1 MDVPETERELYTYL
15 RGVTGS
21 FAATNCAGL
30 TTADIASA
38 LSISRN
44 LASQYLNDLVR
55 VGLVVKAGTRPIY
68 YFERRELERR
78 LQASVD
84 ESVYASLDDLLSLG
98 GVDGERDFARL
109 VGHDLSLSACIE
121 RLKSAIAYPPD
132 GLPVLMT
139 GEPGSGKTLLANA
152 VFEYGRGRG
161 ILSPSSNCI
170 VIDCGQYRDALDRF
184 LMDLKGS
191 MDEGGWY
198 SRAEGGVLVFRDV
211 DLLPTY
217 AQELLLT
224 EASCGQAHAGFLAS
238 RPRFVLTSAKPSD
251 SLELSILS
259 RGIAS
264 VVEVPSLRERSD
276 EEREELMLRFLKDE
290 GVRAGTDVLMSKAAY
305 RALIHADFV
314 DNVRGLRECV
324 TTCCAAAYSRGGGAK
339 VEIRAFM
346 LPFEVL
352 GSMEPGGAD
361 DSAMLDVTRTNCIS
375 ESGKERFAAGGV
387 AKSLASLLI
396 SDSATNDVERNAL
409 DLLGAY
415 ASTLAF
421 WPAGR
426 GGRPEA
432 FSRLLETA
440 IAETNETFGLGISKK
455 TARVLAVDLHALSL
469 RGMRSAED
477 RTKLEAPLAELFS
490 TMAAGHPVALAAT
503 RRLSEFVSNTLGLV
517 SDALWNLLALSL
529 ILEQTHNRGRT
540 SVGIILCHGYA
551 TATSIADSANHMLGA
566 HVFEGVDMRY
576 EQSVS
581 DIAEAFL
588 KLLDRYSFCREV
600 AVLVDMGSL
609 EGVLELV
616 DGRSQATFGVINN
629 ASTGI
634 ALEIGAG
641 LIAGESLEGV
651 LASAASTAEYRY
663 RVVEAMERDRA
674 IVFCSDLGVEAA
686 EKIRALVSGVLG
698 DRLPLV
704 LLACDAGQL
713 RRNGR
718 GDALFSAHEVMT
730 IVGTDDPGVEGV
742 PFVALE
748 DLISNEASASFDR
761 ILSEFMDSEELT
773 SFHERLVERLTLR
786 NVIESITILNPEK
799 LLDEVT
805 GAVRA
810 LEHLCGISLTG
821 RTMAGLCVHLCC
833 LVERLVTRSAFEPYA
848 CDEGF
853 DESHADFIELFNE
866 GFRGVAAHYR
876 VAVPVSEIAY
886 VFDYVRHG
894 SSLKGG
900 DD

>member
-1 MDVPETERELYTYL
+1 MNVPETERELYTYL

-55 VGLVVKAGTRPIY
+55 VGLVVKAGARPIY

-98 GVDGERDFARL
+98 ASNGEKGFGRL
-109 VGHDLSLSACIE
+109 VGHDLSLSACVE
-121 RLKSAIAYPPD
+121 RLKSAIAYPPA
-132 GLPVLMT
+132 GLPVLMA
-139 GEPGSGKTLLANA
+139 GEPGSGKSLLAA
-152 VFEYGRGRG
+152 ALFEYGRARG
-161 ILSPSSNCI
+161 ILPAASAR
-170 VIDCGQYRDALDRF
+170 VVVDCGQYRDAADRF
-184 LMDLKGS
+184 TADL
-191 MDEGGWY
+191 DAAAVEGGWY
-198 SRAEGGVLVFRDV
+198 FQASGGMVVFRDV
-211 DLLPTY
+211 DLLPSY
-217 AQELLLT
+217 AQELLLA
-224 EASCGQAHAGFLAS
+224 EISCGRDRAAAVFA
-238 RPRFVLTSAKPSD
+238 RPRYVLTSSRPVD

-259 RGIAS
+259 RGVAS
-264 VVEVPSLRERSD
+264 VVEVPSLRDRSD
-276 EEREELMLRFLKDE
+276 EEREELALSFLKDE

-305 RALIHADFV
+305 RALTHADFG

-324 TTCCAAAYSRGGGAK
+324 TTCCAAAYSRDNGAK
-339 VEIRAFM
+339 IEIRAFM
-346 LPFEVL
+346 LPAEVL
-352 GSMEPGGAD
+352 GSMEPGGPD
-361 DSAMLDVTRTNCIS
+361 DSAMLDVTRMTRVS
-375 ESGKERFAAGGV
+375 EPGKDRFAAGDV
-387 AKSLASLLI
+387 AASLASLVV
-396 SDSATNDVERNAL
+396 SGVTAKDVEHAAL
-409 DLLGAY
+409 DMLGAY
-415 ASTLAF
+415 ASSLAF

-440 IAETNETFGLGISKK
+440 ISEVNETFGLGISKK

-477 RTKLEAPLAELFS
+477 RTRLAAPLSELFS
-490 TMAAGHPVALAAT
+490 MISAAHPVAVAAAK
-503 RRLSEFVSNTLGLV
+503 RLSDFVSNTLGLS

-529 ILEQTHNRGRT
+529 ILEQAHDRGRT
-540 SVGIILCHGYA
+540 SVGIVLCHGYA
-551 TATSIADSANHMLGA
+551 TATSIADSANHILGA
-566 HVFEGVDMRY
+566 HIFEGVDMRY
-576 EQSVS
+576 EQSVA
-581 DIAEAFL
+581 DIADAFL
-588 KLLDRYSFCREV
+588 GLLDRYSFCREI

-609 EGVLELV
+609 EGVLKLA
-616 DGRSQATFGVINN
+616 DGRSRATFGVINN

-641 LIAGESLEGV
+641 LMAGESLEGV
-651 LASAASTAEYRY
+651 LAGAARTAEYRF

-730 IVGTDDPGVEGV
+730 IVGTDDPGVEGL

-748 DLISNEASASFDR
+748 DLISNEASAAFDR
-761 ILSEFMDSEELT
+761 ILSEFMDENELA
-773 SFHERLVERLTLR
+773 SFHEGLVERLTLK

-805 GAVRA
+805 GAVHA
-810 LEHLCGISLTG
+810 LERLCGIRLTG

-833 LVERLVTRSAFEPYA
+833 LVERLVTRSAFEPYP

-853 DESHADFIELFNE
+853 DKKHADFVELFYE
-866 GFRGVAAHYR
+866 GFKGVAAHYR
-876 VAVPVSEIAY
+876 VAVPVSEVAY
-886 VFDYVRHG
+886 VYDYVRHG
-894 SSLKGG
+894 GLLRGG